1 MSKRLED
8 FMKASKEEFDDL
20 EPSADL
26 WSRIEKHLPAEGT
39 VPKKREAKMFSL
51 AFVLKVAASIIIVM
65 GIGFFVYVRNE
76 KKQAVDYASINP
88 AYAKQRAQY
97 VSLVKEKRAELKT
110 LTHDDPEMYKE
121 FSNDIAKMDST
132 YRKLNSDL
140 ANSPNREYVL
150 RAMIRTLQIQIEVL
164 NQQLGVIE
172 RVNQMKEEGKD
183 ENKSI

>member
-1 MSKRLED
+1 
-8 FMKASKEEFDDL
+8 
-20 EPSADL
+20 
-26 WSRIEKHLPAEGT
+26 
-39 VPKKREAKMFSL
+39 
-51 AFVLKVAASIIIVM
+51 
-65 GIGFFVYVRNE
+65 
-76 KKQAVDYASINP
+76 
-88 AYAKQRAQY
+88 
-97 VSLVKEKRAELKT
+97 LKT

-140 ANSPNREYVL
+140 ATSPNREYVL